1 MAPTWIARG
10 AGKKP
15 TRSVWVRREAQVKSK
30 PRGKMAH
37 QATVPLALYAIFLS
51 SRFRPSGKRG
61 VLFSCMALSG
71 LRGMKPYT
79 QLAQLDAGS
88 FRTSC
93 SRPYSA
99 FGEQTVELIPS
110 LLNTH
115 VSAPTPSPV
124 PRHRF
129 RRRTETLFCARPTG
143 KPCARRRSHYFR
155 QLLLAGDGASLR

>member
-15 TRSVWVRREAQVKSK
+15 ARSVWVRREARVKSK

-37 QATVPLALYAIFLS
+37 QATVHLPFHAIFLS
-51 SRFRPSGKRG
+51 SRLLPSGKRG
-61 VLFSCMALSG
+61 GLFSCMAFIG
-71 LRGMKPYT
+71 TARHE
-79 QLAQLDAGS
+79 AVHAARRCS
-88 FRTSC
+88 FRTFC

-115 VSAPTPSPV
+115 VSAPTPSPAS
-124 PRHRF
+124 RHRF
-129 RRRTETLFCARPTG
+129 RRRTETLFCTRPTG

-155 QLLLAGDGASLR
+155 QLLFAGDGASLR